1 MFRWRAFF
9 PVALLIGLVACG
21 ATTTSSVRSVAE
33 PTASTRAASAPISAA
48 SAAASASP
56 AASTAAS
63 ASPAASVAAT
73 TAPRASAVATATRVA
88 SSAPPTATRSAA
100 AVATA
105 TLAPRPAAVIPAGW
119 KVYRGPKEFP
129 ISIAYPPD
137 WTVDASLFPEQWVI
151 FIVSPNGGEENEAVE
166 IVGSAQQTESNI
178 DVLRDQF
185 FYKKT
190 DFCEKTGIEGTFYR
204 QISGAQFA
212 MLGATCDSSNSLTFI
227 QVASGL
233 KNDDEWSIAM
243 RTPYD
248 RKEARLR
255 EVFDPMLASLDIY
268 ALIDQR

>member
-9 PVALLIGLVACG
+9 PVALLIGLMACG
-21 ATTTSSVRSVAE
+21 TTTTSSGRSVAE
-33 PTASTRAASAPISAA
+33 PTASTRASSAPSAVP
-48 SAAASASP
+48 SAAASAGP
-56 AASTAAS
+56 AVTAA
-63 ASPAASVAAT
+63 AAAT
-73 TAPRASAVATATRVA
+73 TAPRASAAATATRAVA
-88 SSAPPTATRSAA
+88 SAPPTATRSAA

-105 TLAPRPAAVIPAGW
+105 TRAPQVAAVIPAGW

-137 WTVDASLFPEQWVI
+137 WTVDDSLFPEQWVI
-151 FIVSPNGGEENEAVE
+151 FIVSPNGGEENEMVE
-166 IVGSAQQTESNI
+166 IVGGAQQTESNI

-243 RTPYD
+243 RTPYE